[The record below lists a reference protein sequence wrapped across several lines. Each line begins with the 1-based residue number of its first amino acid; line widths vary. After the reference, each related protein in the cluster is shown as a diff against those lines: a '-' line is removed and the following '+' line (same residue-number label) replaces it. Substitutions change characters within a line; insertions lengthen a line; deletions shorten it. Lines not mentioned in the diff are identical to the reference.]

1 MKIRPLLICV
11 LPLIAISCF
20 LSFPVFAQQEKQV
33 SDTTGYSAIIPINK
47 QNLLKNI
54 DVIANMQYNLR
65 NDFQDGKFVDSRFRM
80 EQFRF
85 EIKGNVTDKV
95 YFRLRQRYTSQIE
108 PQSVDKLTRATD
120 LAMVRIDVSPKV
132 SLSVGKMC
140 ADWGGY
146 EFDYNPIDIY
156 EYSDII
162 EQADNFL
169 SGAGVSYRP
178 NTGNELNFQ
187 VLNSRTQTFEEL
199 YGNPP
204 GKTESKVP
212 LAIVGNWRGSLF
224 DHKINTIW
232 SYSIFTE
239 AKSTF
244 MNYIALG
251 NQLKLKKFSFEY
263 DFKLSNEGLDRTGI
277 VSSTIP
283 DSLYPYA
290 VEKTLYTSHWLK
302 TDFRVSKKV
311 NLAFVGMVDFARWKD
326 NIDAE
331 KHGDDVRTA
340 WGFIP
345 SVEYY
350 PFNELNLKF
359 FVNYVGR
366 IYNYSDYSKQRFGA
380 SDYTTGRFCIGFI
393 SPLLIL

>member
-1 MKIRPLLICV
+1 MFYMKIRPLLICV

-239 AKSTF
+239 A
-244 MNYIALG
+244 
-251 NQLKLKKFSFEY
+251 
-263 DFKLSNEGLDRTGI
+263 
-277 VSSTIP
+277 
-283 DSLYPYA
+283 
-290 VEKTLYTSHWLK
+290 
-302 TDFRVSKKV
+302 
-311 NLAFVGMVDFARWKD
+311 
-326 NIDAE
+326 
-331 KHGDDVRTA
+331 
-340 WGFIP
+340 
-345 SVEYY
+345 
-350 PFNELNLKF
+350 
-359 FVNYVGR
+359 
-366 IYNYSDYSKQRFGA
+366 
-380 SDYTTGRFCIGFI
+380 
-393 SPLLIL
+393 